1 MRDEHTDIRLAGL
14 VLTDV
19 GTAHPVD
26 LGLAA
31 GVGVGV
37 VTLIRH
43 RY

>member
-1 MRDEHTDIRLAGL
+1 MRDEHTDIPLAGL

-19 GTAHPVD
+19 ETTQPVY

>member
-1 MRDEHTDIRLAGL
+1 MRDEHTDIPLAGL

-19 GTAHPVD
+19 ETTEPVD
-26 LGLAA
+26 LGLAT
-31 GVGVGV
+31 GIGV